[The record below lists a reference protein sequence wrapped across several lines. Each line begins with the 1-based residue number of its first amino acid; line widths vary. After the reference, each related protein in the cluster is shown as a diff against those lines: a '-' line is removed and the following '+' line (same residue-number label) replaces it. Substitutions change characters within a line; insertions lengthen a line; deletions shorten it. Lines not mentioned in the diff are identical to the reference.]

1 MKRTFAILT
10 SFILMINMTCNRFE
24 TEFDGRYDTLCKS
37 MNVDATAIK
46 QLVSSTRQGKYGKVT
61 SILISYNDSLILE
74 SYFRGFSRNSLIN
87 LHSCTKSIVSI
98 LSGIAIDKGKIQSVD
113 SKLFDIF
120 NEEKTP
126 LNWNLQNRSIT
137 IKNLLMMTAGWE
149 WNEETI
155 PYDNPT
161 NSLILFNNAKNKLEH
176 ISDLRFSSNP
186 GEKFYYN
193 SASLFLASMVLTKT
207 TGMPADSFANKYL
220 FSPLNIFKWKWYRN
234 ADGIPYGQGDL
245 FLRPV
250 DFLKIGQL
258 VCNGGKISK
267 GYQIVSENWLKAS
280 FNNCKETSTKLFYY
294 GYAWYIV
301 SEKHPELGSFAK
313 THRIFEA
320 AGMGGQILYVI
331 PDLKLVIVSTAQND
345 DLHDP
350 DKNFISEAILWDY
363 ILPGCG
369 YKTLKA
375 EKP

>member
-1 MKRTFAILT
+1 MKGFWKMKRTFAILT
-10 SFILMINMTCNRFE
+10 ASLLIINMSCNKFE
-24 TEFDGRYDTLCKS
+24 TKFDDRYDITCKAL
-37 MNVDATAIK
+37 NVDATAIK
-46 QLVSSTRQGKYGKVT
+46 HLVASIKQGKYGKVT
-61 SILISYNDSLILE
+61 SVLISYNDSLILE
-74 SYFRGFSRNSLIN
+74 SYFRGFSRNTLVN

-98 LSGIAIDKGKIQSVD
+98 LSGIAIEKGKIPSVD

-120 NEEKTP
+120 NDGKAS
-126 LNWNLQNRSIT
+126 LNWSMQSKSISLQ
-137 IKNLLMMTAGWE
+137 NLLMMTTGWE

-161 NSLILFNNAKNKLEH
+161 NSLILFNNAKNKLEY
-176 ISDLRFSSNP
+176 INGLQFSSNP

-193 SASLFLASMVLTKT
+193 SASLFLASMVLSKK
-207 TGMPADSFANKYL
+207 TGMPTDSFANRNL
-220 FSPLNIFKWKWYRN
+220 FVPLNIYKWKWYRN

-245 FLRPV
+245 FLRPF

-258 VCNGGKISK
+258 VCNGGKTPQGSE
-267 GYQIVSENWLKAS
+267 IVSENWLKES

-313 THRIFEA
+313 IHKIFEA

-350 DKNFISEAILWDY
+350 EKNFIS
-363 ILPGCG
+363 
-369 YKTLKA
+369 
-375 EKP
+375 